1 LGCGARGFARAAGI
15 QNAELELG
23 DRRKNLMV
31 CWLSAHASWG
41 SRWFPKYPRRRNG
54 RYSGWAFSV
63 AENAQDC
70 SSIGTGR
77 GRCDER
83 RPAIRVQ
90 GLTGGL
96 VGWPRRSAWR
106 RHIETHPFKLRRRSQ
121 VGNPRKGDLPF
132 PKGTRHHLV
141 GAKTVFREPAI
152 PFRPG
157 SAHSIGEIK
166 GLDDFAALPA
176 TICRMGGS
184 IEDLSAV
191 WNLPPPD
198 SGDGRRVD
206 VNRHTSLQEGT
217 RRRRRLATPLG
228 SGLPQ
233 WRRWAC
239 CGSSRGLACE
249 AK

>member
-1 LGCGARGFARAAGI
+1 MIDAGGRLGLLGCGARGLARAAGI

-106 RHIETHPFKLRRRSQ
+106 RHIETYPFKLRRRSQ
-121 VGNPRKGDLPF
+121 VGNPRQRDPPF
-132 PKGTRHHLV
+132 PQGARHHLV

-152 PFRPG
+152 E
-157 SAHSIGEIK
+157 SAQ
-166 GLDDFAALPA
+166 AVP
-176 TICRMGGS
+176 TV
-184 IEDLSAV
+184 SA
-191 WNLPPPD
+191 
-198 SGDGRRVD
+198 
-206 VNRHTSLQEGT
+206 
-217 RRRRRLATPLG
+217 
-228 SGLPQ
+228 
-233 WRRWAC
+233 
-239 CGSSRGLACE
+239 
-249 AK
+249 K